1 METKTRAAGREKTIR
16 LTITA
21 MLTALLVV
29 MAFTPLGY
37 LRIGA
42 LSLTLCMIPVIV
54 GAVTEGP
61 AVSAFLGGVF
71 GVTSFIQCF
80 TGDFLGGILLS
91 ESAVRAFIVCFVP
104 RLLTGLFCGLIFR
117 ACAKKDAK
125 KGWSY
130 LVGSLCGSLLNT
142 ILFLGFL
149 ALFFMNL
156 TFTAEQAAALGA
168 DSVLSTI
175 ILIAAGVNAP
185 VEALV
190 CTVLGSAVGKGVA
203 VATKRFSK

>member
-16 LTITA
+16 LTVTA

-117 ACAKKDAK
+117 ACAKKTRK
-125 KGWSY
+125 K
-130 LVGSLCGSLLNT
+130 
-142 ILFLGFL
+142 
-149 ALFFMNL
+149 
-156 TFTAEQAAALGA
+156 
-168 DSVLSTI
+168 
-175 ILIAAGVNAP
+175 AGVI
-185 VEALV
+185 
-190 CTVLGSAVGKGVA
+190 S
-203 VATKRFSK
+203 